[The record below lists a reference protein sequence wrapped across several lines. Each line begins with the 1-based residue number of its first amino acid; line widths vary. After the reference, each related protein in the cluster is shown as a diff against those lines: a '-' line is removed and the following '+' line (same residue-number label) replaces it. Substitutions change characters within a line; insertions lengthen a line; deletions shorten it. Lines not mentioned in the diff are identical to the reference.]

1 MNMYLHDVCKQNGN
15 NKRRKR
21 VGRGIGSG
29 CGKTSGRGHKGAGSR
44 SGHSSRLAF
53 EGGQTAIF
61 RRVAKRGQ
69 SKQPFSSDPVILNI
83 SILAR
88 HFLDGDTVDSAALF
102 RKAIISRKDQPY
114 KILATGAISI
124 ALNLSVCAASR
135 SAAELVRASGG
146 KVEFE

>member
-1 MNMYLHDVCKQNGN
+1 MFVNDICGQIVAK
-15 NKRRKR
+15 KKKKR

-69 SKQPFSSDPVILNI
+69 SKPPGASDSKPL
-83 SILAR
+83 SLSLLSR
-88 HFLDGDTVDSAALF
+88 MFLSGDLVDSSSLLAMSL
-102 RKAIISRKDQPY
+102 ISRADESY
-114 KILATGAISI
+114 KILGTGGISIPLRLHVTAISRP
-124 ALNLSVCAASR
+124 AAKM
-135 SAAELVRASGG
+135 VRACGG
-146 KVEFE
+146 TVEFS

>member
-1 MNMYLHDVCKQNGN
+1 MFVNDVCCEISAGK
-15 NKRRKR
+15 KRKR

-69 SKQPFSSDPVILNI
+69 PKRRGYSETKVLSVLLLSQTFTS
-83 SILAR
+83 
-88 HFLDGDTVDSAALF
+88 GDLVDSLSLLAKSL
-102 RKAIISRKDQPY
+102 ISRADESY
-114 KILATGAISI
+114 KILATGGISIPLILRVSAISRP
-124 ALNLSVCAASR
+124 AVESVKAC
-135 SAAELVRASGG
+135 GG
-146 KVEFE
+146 SVEFV

>member
-1 MNMYLHDVCKQNGN
+1 MFVNDICGQIVAK
-15 NKRRKR
+15 KKRKR

-69 SKQPFSSDPVILNI
+69 SKPLGATDFKPLSLSLLSRI
-83 SILAR
+83 
-88 HFLDGDTVDSAALF
+88 FLSGDLVDSSSLLAMSL
-102 RKAIISRKDQPY
+102 ISRADESY
-114 KILATGAISI
+114 KILASGGISIPLRLRVTAISRP
-124 ALNLSVCAASR
+124 AAKMVT
-135 SAAELVRASGG
+135 ACGG
-146 KVEFE
+146 TVEFA